1 MQLITHRLILKYF
14 KCPKWV
20 DSFFTMFKMGF
31 LKLMNALPSI
41 SNEIDEDKIFIII
54 NKNFSKIAPFWYQL
68 VSSWLIRSYS
78 VFQDIDKFIILIYF
92 INKDLIFFRKNG
104 LVIDYDTFYKD
115 KSIEIPKINISDISN
130 DLKIPKESVRRKL
143 QELEKAGVIKKT
155 GKKIFVDR
163 SAFITAK
170 AEVTLKELSILISKF
185 NEILVDKKITNNIFE
200 TNEISESI
208 KANFSFCWYQF
219 YKLLFIYT
227 NRMRNIFLDLE
238 TLAIGLVVLLNTV
251 GDKSFKVKDLNRK
264 NWIELAQGADEV
276 GVNAMSLSD
285 ITGIPRPTVVRKIN
299 FLNKNNFLN
308 INEKKL
314 ISMNI
319 KGSKLNLAKKIQD
332 QNMKSLSNMLYR
344 IFNQIKIT
352 NTN

>member
-1 MQLITHRLILKYF
+1 MKNI
-14 KCPKWV
+14 
-20 DSFFTMFKMGF
+20 
-31 LKLMNALPSI
+31 PSI
-41 SNEIDEDKIFIII
+41 SNEIDEDKIFKII
-54 NKNFSKIAPFWYQL
+54 NKNFSKIAPFYYQL
-68 VSSWLIRSYS
+68 ISNWLIRSYS

-170 AEVTLKELSILISKF
+170 AEKTLKELSILISKF
-185 NEILVDKKITNNIFE
+185 SEMLVDEKIANNTFDTE
-200 TNEISESI
+200 EISESI

-219 YKLLFIYT
+219 YKFLFIYT
-227 NRMRNIFLDLE
+227 TRWRNNVTDLE
-238 TLAIGLVVLLNTV
+238 TLAIGLVVLLNTI
-251 GDKSFKVKDLNRK
+251 DNKSFRAKDLNRK
-264 NWIELAQGADEV
+264 KYFKLSQGSDDI

-285 ITGIPRPTVVRKIN
+285 ITGIPRPTVVRKLRYLI
-299 FLNKNNFLN
+299 KNNFLH

-314 ISMNI
+314 ITLNI
-319 KGSKLNLAKKIQD
+319 TGAALKKTNELQD
-332 QNMKSLSNMLYR
+332 LNMKNLSNFLYR
-344 IFNQIKIT
+344 VFNQIKII
-352 NTN
+352 NS

>member
-1 MQLITHRLILKYF
+1 MKQ
-14 KCPKWV
+14 
-20 DSFFTMFKMGF
+20 
-31 LKLMNALPSI
+31 LPSI
-41 SNEIDEDKIFIII
+41 SNQIDEDKIFKIIS
-54 NKNFSKIAPFWYQL
+54 KNFSKIAPYWFEL
-68 VSSWLIRSYS
+68 ISSWLIRSYS

-163 SAFITAK
+163 SAFVTAK
-170 AEVTLKELSILISKF
+170 PEQTLKELSNLIGRF
-185 NEILVDKKITNNIFE
+185 NEILVKEKITKNIFA

-208 KANFSFCWYQF
+208 KTNFSFCWYQF

-227 NRMRNIFLDLE
+227 NRMRNALFDLE
-238 TLAIGLVVLLNTV
+238 SLALGSVVLLNTI
-251 GDKSFKVKDLNRK
+251 GNRSFKVKDLNMK
-264 NWIELAQGADEV
+264 YWSKLAQGADEV

-285 ITGIPRPTVVRKIN
+285 ITGIPRPTVVRKIKRLIKSG
-299 FLNKNNFLN
+299 FLH

-314 ISMNI
+314 ITLNI
-319 KGSKLNLAKKIQD
+319 RGSAFNLAQKIQD
-332 QNMKSLSNMLYR
+332 KNMIGLSNMLYR
-344 IFNQIKIT
+344 IFNQIKVI